1 MYRLHLLCVLLNLI
15 KRYVTKEKSP
25 DWHHVMHTWVAVHS
39 LRLTVPHRLLLNLEV
54 RPELTFGWNLQISGS
69 VCENEPLYYNFTSI

>member
-1 MYRLHLLCVLLNLI
+1 
-15 KRYVTKEKSP
+15 
-25 DWHHVMHTWVAVHS
+25 MHTWVAVPS

-69 VCENEPLYYNFTSI
+69 VCETEPLYYNLPASLPQLLPTVHKIENVTTSL

>member
-1 MYRLHLLCVLLNLI
+1 
-15 KRYVTKEKSP
+15 
-25 DWHHVMHTWVAVHS
+25 MHTWVAVPS

-69 VCENEPLYYNFTSI
+69 VCETEPDIIILQALHLPASVPQLLPTVHKIENVTTSL